1 MNNNNTNF
9 TIIMDILNRK
19 IADTNIKIIT
29 NDESEEKESFKSELS
44 DLLNDREALYS
55 CNLNDFTKILKKY
68 GVTLDE

>member
-29 NDESEEKESFKSELS
+29 NDENEEKEKFKSELS
-44 DLLNDREALYS
+44 DLLNDREKLYS

-68 GVTLDE
+68 GVVIDE